1 MGADRPPDLFSFLD
15 RIDGNTMA
23 TTRGKGG
30 STGGDTP
37 AETAPRRTRT
47 RAPEDEISGV
57 AAPEAAAPPA
67 KRARRAPGAGV
78 AEAPPAEAPRPASRR
93 APGAGVASAGKAP
106 GAAKK
111 RGGQRETYAETAAR
125 RKKDKEVDQLQA
137 DLRAFVQ
144 ARPAGWSHDDWVSF
158 LTDLASRG
166 HDVSDAERI
175 GARLEQ
181 ERLAVVLGSVQGL
194 GPKRVQSLVERF
206 HTLWSTRAAG
216 ADDLAGVAG
225 MTRPLAERVAE
236 ELRTRYP

>member
-1 MGADRPPDLFSFLD
+1 
-15 RIDGNTMA
+15 MA

-30 STGGDTP
+30 SKGADTP

-67 KRARRAPGAGV
+67 KRTRRAPGAGV
-78 AEAPPAEAPRPASRR
+78 AEAVPAEAPRPASRR
-93 APGAGVASAGKAP
+93 APGAGVASASNAP

-111 RGGQRETYAETAAR
+111 RGGKRETYAETAAR
-125 RKKDKEVDQLQA
+125 RKQEKEVDKLQA
-137 DLRAFVQ
+137 DLRAFAQ
-144 ARPAGWSHDDWVSF
+144 ARPSGWNHDDWVAF
-158 LTDLASRG
+158 LSDLASRG

-175 GARLEQ
+175 GSRLEQ

-194 GPKRVQSLVERF
+194 GPKRVQSLVDRF
-206 HTLWSTRAAG
+206 HTLWSIRAAG
-216 ADDLAGVAG
+216 ADELAGVAG